1 MSTHPTATPP
11 TPDAAAPRQTG
22 APTEDARL
30 SAIWK
35 RAYGARTRDDLK
47 ALYKEW
53 AESYDKDHAQ
63 VGFFGHRL
71 TAEVLARHT
80 TRHDVAR
87 VLDAGAGTGAA
98 GEALHALGFRRL
110 VAVDLSEDMIDV
122 ARRKGVYRETLVADL
137 SVPLDAFA
145 AGSFDAAI
153 LVGVFSYGQA
163 PPETLDEIL
172 RLVRPGGVVAFTM
185 RTDFFDEDAMGV
197 RSRMESFEER
207 GLWKQLEVTEPAP
220 YLPGKDPNAMFRVWC
235 YRVTA
240 RLEAEIEE
248 GFEDAVREALESDD
262 YVKKIDHAWI
272 WDSTA
277 SRLYER
283 YTRTAGYYLTDSEE
297 AILRARAGEIIG
309 DETLIVELGCGSAR
323 KIRHVLAAAVERG
336 KPVRY
341 MPIDVSPGAVRA
353 TVAEVEQAFG
363 DKVAVEP
370 RQGLFED
377 ILPTLP
383 VDDPKLV
390 FFFGSSLGNL
400 DTIADTV
407 AFLGRLRERLNPA
420 DRFVVGVDL
429 HKDEAVLERAY
440 NEEEWCRSFFA
451 HMLRRINFH
460 LGADFDPRVFELSS
474 TYEQE
479 PEYQGLRTRR
489 MSLRVA
495 PTIPQHTWVRKLGIE
510 VQLEPG
516 QPVQVGISR
525 KYEPEQLA
533 ALAEL
538 AHLRL
543 ARQWFDDRH
552 WFSLNELVRDDRR

>member
-1 MSTHPTATPP
+1 MIKDSTVTPSASATPGP
-11 TPDAAAPRQTG
+11 APDDT
-22 APTEDARL
+22 RL
-30 SAIWK
+30 EAIWK
-35 RAYGARTRDDLK
+35 RAYGARTRDDLRR
-47 ALYKEW
+47 LYADW
-53 AESYDKDHAQ
+53 AASYDKDHEK

-71 TAEVLARHT
+71 TAEVLARHI

-110 VAVDLSEDMIDV
+110 VAVDLSEDMLAV
-122 ARRKGVYRETLVADL
+122 ARQKGVYREAIAADL
-137 SVPLDAFA
+137 AVPLDAFA
-145 AGSFDAAI
+145 AGSFDAAV

-163 PPETLDEIL
+163 PAETLDEIL

-185 RTDFFDEDAMGV
+185 RTDFHDEDAMGV
-197 RSRMESFEER
+197 RSRMAAFEEQ
-207 GLWKQLEVTEPAP
+207 GNWKLLEVTDPAP
-220 YLPGKDPNAMFRVWC
+220 YLPGKDPHAMFRVWC

-240 RLEAEIEE
+240 RPDTEIED

-272 WDSTA
+272 WDSAA

-283 YTRTAGYYLTDSEE
+283 YTRTSGYYLTDSEE
-297 AILRARAGEIIG
+297 EILRTRAKEIVG
-309 DETLIVELGCGSAR
+309 DERLIVELGCGSAR
-323 KIRHVLAAAVERG
+323 KIRHVLQAGVDRG
-336 KPVRY
+336 DRVRY
-341 MPIDVSPGAVRA
+341 MPIDVSPGAVKA
-353 TVAEVEQAFG
+353 TVADVEKAFG
-363 DKVAVEP
+363 DKVALEP

-383 VDDPKLV
+383 VDVPKLV

-407 AFLGRLRERLNPA
+407 AFLERLRARLNPA
-420 DRFVVGVDL
+420 DRFVVGIDL
-429 HKDEAVLERAY
+429 HKDESVLERAY
-440 NEEEWCRSFFA
+440 NEEEWCRSFFV
-451 HMLRRINFH
+451 HMLRRINLH

-479 PEYQGLRTRR
+479 PEHRGLRTRR
-489 MSLRVA
+489 MSLRIA
-495 PTIPQHTWVRKLGIE
+495 PTTPQHTWVRKLGIE

-525 KYEPEQLA
+525 KYEPEQIRT
-533 ALAEL
+533 LAEL
-538 AHLRL
+538 AGLRL
-543 ARQWFDDRH
+543 ARQWFDEQG
-552 WFSLNELVRDDRR
+552 WFSLNELVRDDRP